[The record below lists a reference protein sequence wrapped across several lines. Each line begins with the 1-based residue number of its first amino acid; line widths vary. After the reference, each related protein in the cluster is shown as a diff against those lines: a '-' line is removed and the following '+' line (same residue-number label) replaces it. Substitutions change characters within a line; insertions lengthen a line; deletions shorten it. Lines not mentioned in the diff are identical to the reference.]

1 MDPIILSLGDS
12 YTIGEGVPAGE
23 RWPVHLVALLRE
35 GWQEE
40 WGAGGRGEGPEGRPG
55 GRAQDRPGGGQ
66 GGGQGRPGGQPE
78 VRVVADPVVVARTGW
93 TAEELQAAV
102 DGLGRELTLHAPYR
116 LVTLLVG
123 VNDQYR
129 GRSPG
134 EFRPSYRR
142 ILDTAVRFA
151 GGDPRRVLVPSI
163 PDWGAT
169 PFAAGRDREAIAAGI
184 DAFNG
189 VVQEEVQAVGAQF
202 VDLTSLSRQ
211 LGADPAFLAE
221 DGLHYSGRMYR
232 LWAERLLPHARRVLV
247 APPPAGAQFR
257 SP

>member
-1 MDPIILSLGDS
+1 MDPAILFLGDS

-35 GWQEE
+35 GWRE
-40 WGAGGRGEGPEGRPG
+40 EGRPG
-55 GRAQDRPGGGQ
+55 GRGEGRLEGRQEGRAQDGPE
-66 GGGQGRPGGQPE
+66 GGQGRPGGQPE
-78 VRVVADPVVVARTGW
+78 DRVADPVVVARTGW
-93 TAEELQAAV
+93 SAEELQAAV
-102 DGLGRELTLHAPYR
+102 DGMGEELAVHAPYR

-134 EFRPSYRR
+134 EFRLPYRR

-169 PFAAGRDREAIAAGI
+169 PFAAERDREAIASEI

-189 VVQEEVQAVGAQF
+189 MVQEEVQRVGAQF
-202 VDLTSLSRQ
+202 VDLTPLSRS

-232 LWAERLLPHARRVLV
+232 LWAERLLPSARRALEE
-247 APPPAGAQFR
+247 
-257 SP
+257 